1 MGQRRLTLV
10 SAPPG
15 YGKTTLLADFF
26 NAHSGPAAWYQLEES
41 DSDPT
46 VFLTHLIESIRRMRT
61 TSKKANK
68 IGQNAQSLLNS
79 AESGVDSRR
88 VLTVLINELS
98 EQINDSLLIILE
110 DYHFVAS
117 PIVHQL
123 LDYLLENAPPA
134 LHLII
139 STRTDPPLALARLRA
154 RGLLSELRANDLRFN
169 DDEVA
174 TLLRREVPDIS
185 SESLSALSQKTEGW
199 GAALQIVRS
208 SLAGQNAESA
218 REIVTSLSGS
228 HRFVFEYLA
237 EEVFRRQPEARQSFL
252 LQTSILPQM
261 DADSCNAIVGIKNS
275 QDMLEELERE
285 NLFLTSLD
293 EKQRW
298 YQYHFLF
305 REFLQSRLRR
315 ENGEQVKGLERCAGA
330 YYESQ

>member
-1 MGQRRLTLV
+1 M
-10 SAPPG
+10 
-15 YGKTTLLADFF
+15 
-26 NAHSGPAAWYQLEES
+26 
-41 DSDPT
+41 
-46 VFLTHLIESIRRMRT
+46 
-61 TSKKANK
+61 
-68 IGQNAQSLLNS
+68 
-79 AESGVDSRR
+79 
-88 VLTVLINELS
+88 
-98 EQINDSLLIILE
+98 
-110 DYHFVAS
+110 
-117 PIVHQL
+117 
-123 LDYLLENAPPA
+123 LENAPPA

-199 GAALQIVRS
+199 AAALQIVRS

-252 LQTSILPQM
+252 LQTSILSENGRRLP
-261 DADSCNAIVGIKNS
+261 ATPVVGIKNS
-275 QDMLEELERE
+275 QDILEELERE

-305 REFLQSRLRR
+305 REFLQSKLRR
-315 ENGEQVKGLERCAGA
+315 ENGEQVKELERCAGA
-330 YYESQ
+330 YYESQNEVEAAFLQYSSAQDHESAARVASTFAADYVERGRVEVLHRYLHMLPVETLRANPELLLQNGNAHRRLGEAGLAITSYEDARTSFAMQKNSIRHEPRIDKTCRSLSRAGKLSSG